1 MARGVRK
8 ERVYTGKALKV
19 YEKVKKLEAELKVA
33 KEELK
38 TAYKEQV
45 KTEKAA
51 AVKAK
56 KEAEAAAKREKEEL
70 KEKLLKAIE
79 ESGKTPDEV
88 LQLLKSSAKD
98 TENVSVEDEQ

>member
-56 KEAEAAAKREKEEL
+56 KEAEAAAKREKRTQR
-70 KEKLLKAIE
+70 KI
-79 ESGKTPDEV
+79 V
-88 LQLLKSSAKD
+88 KSNRRVWKNSR
-98 TENVSVEDEQ
+98 